1 MTSKVEGLDLVR
13 KSGSRP
19 PKRRQDAPNSDFKA
33 IGVTSAAFTDIESIA
48 MGPGH
53 KELETFIEIIMM
65 NE

>member
-1 MTSKVEGLDLVR
+1 MHFYTLPTRPGS
-13 KSGSRP
+13 SGSVIL
-19 PKRRQDAPNSDFKA
+19 DSDFKA

-53 KELETFIEIIMM
+53 KELETFIEIIML